1 MVAPRQKD
9 CASPADVVDPLLWRD
24 AQFML
29 GRHSGSDDREL
40 CVWCG
45 RQWPCAPRRLA
56 ERADLAARR
65 PWREAWTARHDRNGM
80 RALPECRNE
89 GPGSRRYGL
98 DAVNE
103 SPGTQPPRLDV
114 PATAAS
120 MPETAGPACAAA
132 PTGAPQP
139 WADLRLPARSEWP
152 ARLRRPRRPRPG
164 APFPG
169 GQGGGWR
176 VTPVARHPG
185 RR

>member
-65 PWREAWTARHDRNGM
+65 PWRYGGDADGLGGASDTWRHGPDADGFDGSVT
-80 RALPECRNE
+80 RA
-89 GPGSRRYGL
+89 
-98 DAVNE
+98 
-103 SPGTQPPRLDV
+103 
-114 PATAAS
+114 
-120 MPETAGPACAAA
+120 AGD
-132 PTGAPQP
+132 TN
-139 WADLRLPARSEWP
+139 
-152 ARLRRPRRPRPG
+152 RRPAGADRRAAGADRRPANSDRRTGNSGKHTRDRRPS
-164 APFPG
+164 PRRSPD
-169 GQGGGWR
+169 
-176 VTPVARHPG
+176 G
-185 RR
+185 RATSMG